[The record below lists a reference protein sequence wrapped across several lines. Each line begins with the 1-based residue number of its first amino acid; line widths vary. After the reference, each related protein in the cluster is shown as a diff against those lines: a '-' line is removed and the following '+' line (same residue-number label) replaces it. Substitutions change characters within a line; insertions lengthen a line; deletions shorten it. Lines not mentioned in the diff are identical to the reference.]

1 MDAKTKDAKPA
12 TESTA
17 SKPYRELVT
26 IDGKN
31 VVLHHDRPPVINEG
45 VLERADIFRMINIFA
60 PEFSP
65 SNIDKADGTP
75 LRLYTSDKVKVDVSK
90 RRKHDMGFWHRNIDA
105 HEIIFCVKGALKWE
119 TEMGV
124 KVMHPGDMLFIPKGI
139 GHRSLLCEDST
150 DDNVLIELKI
160 ADELTYVGDKK

>member
-1 MDAKTKDAKPA
+1 MTKS
-12 TESTA
+12 EEA
-17 SKPYRELVT
+17 SKAGGKAYEERVT

-31 VVLHHDRPPVINEG
+31 VVLSHSQPPVINAG
-45 VLERADIFRMINIFA
+45 VLANEDIFRMINVFD
-60 PEFSP
+60 EKFSP
-65 SNIDKADGTP
+65 TNIDKADGTP
-75 LRLYTSDKVKVDVSK
+75 LRLYTSDHTKVDVSK

-124 KVMHPGDMLFIPKGI
+124 RIMHPGDMLFIPRGI
-139 GHRSLLCEDST
+139 SHRSMLCEDST

-160 ADELTYVGDKK
+160 SDPLTYVGENK